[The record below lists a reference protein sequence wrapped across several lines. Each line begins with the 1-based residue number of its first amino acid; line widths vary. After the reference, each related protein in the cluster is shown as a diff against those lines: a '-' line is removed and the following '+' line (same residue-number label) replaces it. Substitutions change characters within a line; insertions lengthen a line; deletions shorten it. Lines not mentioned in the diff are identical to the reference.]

1 MKILNLSTLIACCFG
16 VLIAAVEAEEFVF
29 NFNES
34 IPPEFTVGGNGTFS
48 QTLNS
53 SVVYS
58 GANSL
63 QLTTSRGSG
72 PNYAGTG
79 LSFTDPIQRISF
91 AIYDQFAG
99 SAPFY
104 MYFGLGPVTM
114 AWQDAG
120 LSDDVLIY
128 GGDAVPTLRTVGWHT
143 VQAEVTDNIIT
154 YLYDGSLLGTFT
166 ATESL
171 NITNAGWTVDSASGG
186 TYSIYIDEVVV
197 QTVPEP
203 SINALLITATVFGVV
218 AIIRHRRRC

>member
-1 MKILNLSTLIACCFG
+1 MKFLNISVLIACFFSLPIT
-16 VLIAAVEAEEFVF
+16 VVEAEDFIF

-53 SVVYS
+53 SIVYS

-104 MYFGLGPVTM
+104 MYFGLGPVLM

-120 LSDDVLIY
+120 LSDNVLIY
-128 GGDAVPTLRTVGWHT
+128 GGDAAPTLRTVGWHT
-143 VQAEVTDNIIT
+143 IEAEVTDNVVT
-154 YLYDGSLLGTFT
+154 YLYDGKFLGTFT

-171 NITNAGWTVDSASGG
+171 NITNVGWTVDSASGG
-186 TYSIYIDEVVV
+186 TYSMYIDDVVV

-203 SINALLITATVFGVV
+203 ATNVLLILAATFGVI

>member
-1 MKILNLSTLIACCFG
+1 MKILNISTLVACFFG
-16 VLIAAVEAEEFVF
+16 ILNAAVEAEEFVF

-79 LSFTDPIQRISF
+79 LTFTDPIQRISF

-104 MYFGLGPVTM
+104 MYFGLGPGLM

-128 GGDAVPTLRTVGWHT
+128 GGDAIPTLRTVGWHT
-143 VQAEVTDNIIT
+143 VQAEITDNIIT

-171 NITNAGWTVDSASGG
+171 NITNAGWTVDSAFSG

-203 SINALLITATVFGVV
+203 SINALLITATAIGFV